1 MKKSK
6 QALVSIIIPCYNHEK
21 FVQDSIKSV
30 IAQTYK
36 NIELII
42 IDDGSKDSSI
52 EKIKEMAPL
61 CEQRFTRFEFRHR
74 SNKGLSA
81 TLNEALEWSY
91 GEYLCSLASDDIM
104 LENRIDDQV
113 KLLNNKKIVAVF
125 GSVYLIDEENQNI
138 GEERIV
144 KSHLYD
150 FKSIILNECQIFSP
164 TQMIRSE
171 HLKKVGGYK
180 DGLIIEDWYMWLKLA
195 EIGDLLV
202 VPDFFAKYRQHDN
215 NTIKKLDKMH
225 RGRLDVL
232 SFFKD
237 SPYYEKALRN
247 VYWLNCL
254 ELAAKSN
261 YEIKYLLHLFLIDP
275 KRFIIDFFKKTYI
288 LKKLFLSKILKLAN

>member
-1 MKKSK
+1 MK
-6 QALVSIIIPCYNHEK
+6 APLVSIIIPCYNHEK
-21 FVQDSIKSV
+21 FVQDSIRGIINQSYENV
-30 IAQTYK
+30 
-36 NIELII
+36 ELII
-42 IDDGSKDSSI
+42 IDDGSKDSSV
-52 EKIKEMAPL
+52 EKIKEMVVL
-61 CEQRFTRFEFRHR
+61 CEKRFTKFEFRYR
-74 SNKGLSA
+74 PNKGLSA
-81 TLNEALEWSY
+81 TLNEALEWCK
-91 GEYLCSLASDDIM
+91 GEYLSSQDSDDII
-104 LENRIDDQV
+104 LPDKIEKQV
-113 KLLNNKKIVAVF
+113 KLLSDNKNVVAVF
-125 GSVYLIDEENQNI
+125 GSIYLIDEENKNI

-144 KSHLYD
+144 ESRLYD
-150 FKSIILNECQIFSP
+150 FKSIILNECQIFCPS
-164 TQMIRSE
+164 QMIRSE

-195 EIGDLLV
+195 KIGDLLV

-215 NTIKKLDKMH
+215 NTIKQLDKMH

-261 YEIKYLLHLFLIDP
+261 YEIKYLLQLFLIDP

-288 LKKLFLSKILKLAN
+288 LKKIFLSKILKLAN